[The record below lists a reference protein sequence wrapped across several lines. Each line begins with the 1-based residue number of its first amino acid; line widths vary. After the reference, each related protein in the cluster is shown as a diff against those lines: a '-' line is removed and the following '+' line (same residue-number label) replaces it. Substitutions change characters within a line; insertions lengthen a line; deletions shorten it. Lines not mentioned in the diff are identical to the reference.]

1 MGTMK
6 RLLMVLAAVF
16 ATASTSALAGDLV
29 ESKTATLASKAV
41 QMTDEQ
47 LDEITAAG
55 AVHGI
60 AVSNPG
66 NAMPDF
72 RLNEKGVMCI
82 NCDML
87 PSGEGTFVQMFVVNK
102 GHPLGN
108 HIIKCLGRC
117 PL

>member
-1 MGTMK
+1 MATMK
-6 RLLMVLAAVF
+6 RFLMVLAAVF
-16 ATASTSALAGDLV
+16 ATASTSALAGDSI
-29 ESKTATLASKAV
+29 ESKAATLASKAV

-47 LDEITAAG
+47 LDDITAAG

-66 NAMPDF
+66 NAMHF
-72 RLNEKGVMCI
+72 RLTEKGVMCI

-102 GHPLGN
+102 GHPLGD
-108 HIIKCLGRC
+108 HISKCLGRC

>member
-1 MGTMK
+1 MATMK

-16 ATASTSALAGDLV
+16 ATASTSALAGDSI
-29 ESKTATLASKAV
+29 ESEAATLASKAV
-41 QMTDEQ
+41 QMTDAQ
-47 LDEITAAG
+47 LDDITAAG

-66 NAMPDF
+66 NAMHF
-72 RLNEKGVMCI
+72 RMNEKGVMCI

-102 GHPLGN
+102 AHPESNPL
-108 HIIKCLGRC
+108 IKCLGRC
-117 PL
+117 PGL

>member
-1 MGTMK
+1 MATIK

-16 ATASTSALAGDLV
+16 ATASTSALAGDSI
-29 ESKTATLASKAV
+29 ESKATTLASKAV
-41 QMTDEQ
+41 PMTDEQ
-47 LDEITAAG
+47 LDGITAAG

-66 NAMPDF
+66 NAMHF
-72 RLNEKGVMCI
+72 RLTEKGVMCI

-102 GHPLGN
+102 GHPLGD
-108 HIIKCLGRC
+108 HISKCLGRC